1 MLTDWLIYL
10 DLLEDYNY
18 NTSFLRLI
26 TPITFGIFE
35 CHYYNYSSGFD
46 DGYGFD
52 DVYVYV
58 FGFGDGFDDCY
69 GCGDG
74 NGYGFGDGDGYGLG
88 YNYSNSYDE
97 EY

>member
-58 FGFGDGFDDCY
+58 FGFCDKIPT
-69 GCGDG
+69 
-74 NGYGFGDGDGYGLG
+74 
-88 YNYSNSYDE
+88 YSNYIIRDTLNNV
-97 EY
+97 